1 MKRLPFNTITI
12 FWGIVILLA
21 SCAFTSKTPKAQS
34 ETVQQEQTKSPTS
47 NFLEKVKA
55 KNGCL
60 NGTKWNY
67 CYDFREFD
75 FEDYEKP
82 TFENLFTTYADL
94 FNLSEHDE
102 MKPLR
107 PIQYRDKKAL
117 PVSLYGKDFTQVT
130 FRYLHKGFPVYW
142 KKDYREYE
150 ITVYGDSIGA
160 YVWKAT
166 GKIISNLDVD
176 TTVTVSSKEAFKT
189 AKSVVPIQNDEVFIF
204 EQSITVI
211 PEEQRNQINIPN
223 INFKI
228 YQGRLTYSYLFA
240 TRKNV
245 LPLVPYKTY
254 EVFVDAQT
262 NKVLYLKKPS
272 DANHLATS
280 IAENKKVNKAGDCKL
295 LIENE
300 VKYTVENSAIS
311 GANNEFLE
319 FDINVASMFNNE
331 NFYSGEML
339 IDYNSLTFGTNLAS
353 SERITLTKGT
363 VITAPNYTL
372 SIVDVSSDQMKIIA
386 QSTPSNP
393 SNYYSITNQSEE
405 LAHIKIDISNLAGNT
420 AIKFD
425 EVQMQGLSELF
436 DASLSSN
443 TPFDLVTA
451 IDELNVDIN
460 GILNSGDTCTT
471 CTGGNITTTF
481 TSSSQINVF
490 YAVTNADAGSS
501 STRDAVINLTE
512 LDTTGGV
519 TFYLGEVLD
528 SIPNTREIIEASL
541 CLWKEKTGVNFNL
554 SDSIITNPTANAL
567 DGLNVI
573 YMVNDVPPFSME
585 TVVSK
590 QTTSLPPSIP
600 PGGRY
605 SWVTDIDIKVAR
617 YTNLSP
623 LTLKNWN
630 YTNNPPA
637 ANEIDFYAAII
648 HEFGH
653 SHSLSHVIGMS
664 PDTLDGRLMF
674 PILNIGE
681 NIARRNIDATAIA
694 GGLFVLQHSTDTL
707 TALAGVLG
715 STAPTPMTRT
725 LNFDCIVNSTN
736 DIIENITQVK
746 LYPNPFNNLI
756 NIEYELLQSSEV
768 TLQVYDITGKEIQ
781 RENLGFQT
789 KGAYQRQLKFS
800 LPKGIYFVK
809 VQTDYGFK
817 TLKVIKH

>member
-1 MKRLPFNTITI
+1 MKQFLSIA
-12 FWGIVILLA
+12 ILLL
-21 SCAFTSKTPKAQS
+21 FTSISAFSQILENAFIIEDKAQKA
-34 ETVQQEQTKSPTS
+34 QTII
-47 NFLEKVKA
+47 E
-55 KNGCL
+55 
-60 NGTKWNY
+60 
-67 CYDFREFD
+67 
-75 FEDYEKP
+75 
-82 TFENLFTTYADL
+82 
-94 FNLSEHDE
+94 
-102 MKPLR
+102 
-107 PIQYRDKKAL
+107 
-117 PVSLYGKDFTQVT
+117 
-130 FRYLHKGFPVYW
+130 
-142 KKDYREYE
+142 
-150 ITVYGDSIGA
+150 
-160 YVWKAT
+160 
-166 GKIISNLDVD
+166 GKIISKHSYFTEGNKSILTDYEIEIYKVFKGNITGETITITDFGGEVSNTSVNTPCHRSNLIVGQ
-176 TTVTVSSKEAFKT
+176 TAIYFCGASKWNESNATNQIFSLALPQIIFSKEDYNGAIDNRQNYGSREYVYTAIQKATNKEYEQVKLNQFEEQAENWVRSIQTNLQSRSGNELLEYNFRNFNVQFPFVEFDITVKANEPNLKFGETEIYLEYSPQIFGNNIVLNSNISIAKEALILSNDYSLTVNDYALDELKIEVDLATNPISIGTLSMSEQKLCHLVVNLANVTNSGVIQFEDVNMQGKSYHFDENTKTLDAFETILTGTDLNYVFTDFSFSPQVIT
-189 AKSVVPIQNDEVFIF
+189 AGTKSVLTITAAGGADFGNIKGNIKMRDANHSNLGNINTMHKIEDQFVTWTPNI
-204 EQSITVI
+204 ITVI
-211 PEEQRNQINIPN
+211 LPSISSASVIALTPGSGPIQIE
-223 INFKI
+223 K
-228 YQGRLTYSYLFA
+228 
-240 TRKNV
+240 
-245 LPLVPYKTY
+245 
-254 EVFVDAQT
+254 VDA
-262 NKVLYLKKPS
+262 
-272 DANHLATS
+272 
-280 IAENKKVNKAGDCKL
+280 
-295 LIENE
+295 
-300 VKYTVENSAIS
+300 
-311 GANNEFLE
+311 
-319 FDINVASMFNNE
+319 
-331 NFYSGEML
+331 
-339 IDYNSLTFGTNLAS
+339 
-353 SERITLTKGT
+353 
-363 VITAPNYTL
+363 
-372 SIVDVSSDQMKIIA
+372 
-386 QSTPSNP
+386 
-393 SNYYSITNQSEE
+393 
-405 LAHIKIDISNLAGNT
+405 
-420 AIKFD
+420 
-425 EVQMQGLSELF
+425 
-436 DASLSSN
+436 
-443 TPFDLVTA
+443 
-451 IDELNVDIN
+451 
-460 GILNSGDTCTT
+460 
-471 CTGGNITTTF
+471 GGNITTTF

-715 STAPTPMTRT
+715 STAPTPMTRI

>member
-1 MKRLPFNTITI
+1 MKQFLSIA
-12 FWGIVILLA
+12 ILLL
-21 SCAFTSKTPKAQS
+21 FTSISAFSQVLENAFIVKDKAQKA
-34 ETVQQEQTKSPTS
+34 QTII
-47 NFLEKVKA
+47 E
-55 KNGCL
+55 
-60 NGTKWNY
+60 
-67 CYDFREFD
+67 
-75 FEDYEKP
+75 
-82 TFENLFTTYADL
+82 
-94 FNLSEHDE
+94 
-102 MKPLR
+102 
-107 PIQYRDKKAL
+107 
-117 PVSLYGKDFTQVT
+117 
-130 FRYLHKGFPVYW
+130 
-142 KKDYREYE
+142 
-150 ITVYGDSIGA
+150 
-160 YVWKAT
+160 
-166 GKIISNLDVD
+166 GKIISKHSYFTEGNKSILTDYEIEIYKVFKGNITGETITITDFGGEVSNTSVNTPCHRSNLIVGQ
-176 TTVTVSSKEAFKT
+176 TAIYFCGASKWNESNATNQIFSLALPQIIFSKEDYNGAIDNRQNYGSREYIYTAIQKATNKEYEQVKLNQFEEQAENWVRSIQTNLQSRSGNELLEYNFRNFNVQFPFVEFDITVKANEPNLKFGETEIYLEYSPQIFGNNIVLNSNISIAKEALILSNDYSLTVNDYALDELKIEVDLATNPISIGTLSMSEQKLCHLVVNLANVTNSGVIQFEDVNMQGKSYHFDENTKTLDAFETILTGTDLNYVFTDFSFSPQVIT
-189 AKSVVPIQNDEVFIF
+189 AGTKSVLTITAAGGADFGNIKGNIKMRDANHSNLGNINTMYKIEDQFVTWTLNI
-204 EQSITVI
+204 ITVI
-211 PEEQRNQINIPN
+211 LPSISSASVIALTPGSGPIQIE
-223 INFKI
+223 K
-228 YQGRLTYSYLFA
+228 
-240 TRKNV
+240 
-245 LPLVPYKTY
+245 
-254 EVFVDAQT
+254 VDA
-262 NKVLYLKKPS
+262 
-272 DANHLATS
+272 
-280 IAENKKVNKAGDCKL
+280 
-295 LIENE
+295 
-300 VKYTVENSAIS
+300 
-311 GANNEFLE
+311 
-319 FDINVASMFNNE
+319 
-331 NFYSGEML
+331 
-339 IDYNSLTFGTNLAS
+339 
-353 SERITLTKGT
+353 
-363 VITAPNYTL
+363 
-372 SIVDVSSDQMKIIA
+372 
-386 QSTPSNP
+386 
-393 SNYYSITNQSEE
+393 
-405 LAHIKIDISNLAGNT
+405 
-420 AIKFD
+420 
-425 EVQMQGLSELF
+425 
-436 DASLSSN
+436 
-443 TPFDLVTA
+443 
-451 IDELNVDIN
+451 
-460 GILNSGDTCTT
+460 
-471 CTGGNITTTF
+471 GGNITTTF

-756 NIEYELLQSSEV
+756 NIEHELLQSSEV

>member
-1 MKRLPFNTITI
+1 MKQFLSIA
-12 FWGIVILLA
+12 ILLL
-21 SCAFTSKTPKAQS
+21 FTSISAFSQVLENAFIVKDKAQKA
-34 ETVQQEQTKSPTS
+34 QTII
-47 NFLEKVKA
+47 E
-55 KNGCL
+55 
-60 NGTKWNY
+60 
-67 CYDFREFD
+67 
-75 FEDYEKP
+75 
-82 TFENLFTTYADL
+82 
-94 FNLSEHDE
+94 
-102 MKPLR
+102 
-107 PIQYRDKKAL
+107 
-117 PVSLYGKDFTQVT
+117 
-130 FRYLHKGFPVYW
+130 
-142 KKDYREYE
+142 
-150 ITVYGDSIGA
+150 
-160 YVWKAT
+160 
-166 GKIISNLDVD
+166 GKIISKHSYFTEGNESILTDYEIEVYKVFKGNIRGETIRITGFGGKVGNMSVSTPCHRSNLIVGQ
-176 TTVTVSSKEAFKT
+176 TAIYFCGASKWNESNATNQIFSLALPQIIFSKEDYNGAIDNRQNYGSREYVYTAIQKATNKEYEQVKLNQFEEQAENWVRSIQTNLQSRSGNELLEYNFRNFNVQFPFVEFDITVKANEPNLKFGETEIYLEYSPQIFGNNIVLNSNISIAKEALILSNDYSLTVNDYALDELKIEVDLATNPISIGTLSMSEQKLCHLVVNLANVTNSGVIQFEDVNMQGKSYHFDENTKTLDAFETILTGTDLNYVFTDFSFSPQVIT
-189 AKSVVPIQNDEVFIF
+189 AGTKSVLTITAAGGADFGNIKGNIKMRDANHSNLGNINTMYKIEDQFVTWTLNI
-204 EQSITVI
+204 ITVI
-211 PEEQRNQINIPN
+211 LPSISSASVIALTPGSGPIQIE
-223 INFKI
+223 K
-228 YQGRLTYSYLFA
+228 
-240 TRKNV
+240 
-245 LPLVPYKTY
+245 
-254 EVFVDAQT
+254 VDA
-262 NKVLYLKKPS
+262 
-272 DANHLATS
+272 
-280 IAENKKVNKAGDCKL
+280 
-295 LIENE
+295 
-300 VKYTVENSAIS
+300 
-311 GANNEFLE
+311 
-319 FDINVASMFNNE
+319 
-331 NFYSGEML
+331 
-339 IDYNSLTFGTNLAS
+339 
-353 SERITLTKGT
+353 
-363 VITAPNYTL
+363 
-372 SIVDVSSDQMKIIA
+372 
-386 QSTPSNP
+386 
-393 SNYYSITNQSEE
+393 
-405 LAHIKIDISNLAGNT
+405 
-420 AIKFD
+420 
-425 EVQMQGLSELF
+425 
-436 DASLSSN
+436 
-443 TPFDLVTA
+443 
-451 IDELNVDIN
+451 
-460 GILNSGDTCTT
+460 
-471 CTGGNITTTF
+471 GGNITTTF

-528 SIPNTREIIEASL
+528 SIPNTRETIEASL

-715 STAPTPMTRT
+715 STAPTPMTRI

-756 NIEYELLQSSEV
+756 NIECELLQSSEV

>member
-1 MKRLPFNTITI
+1 MKQFLSIA
-12 FWGIVILLA
+12 ILLL
-21 SCAFTSKTPKAQS
+21 FTSISAFSQILENAFIIEDKAQKA
-34 ETVQQEQTKSPTS
+34 QTII
-47 NFLEKVKA
+47 E
-55 KNGCL
+55 
-60 NGTKWNY
+60 
-67 CYDFREFD
+67 
-75 FEDYEKP
+75 
-82 TFENLFTTYADL
+82 
-94 FNLSEHDE
+94 
-102 MKPLR
+102 
-107 PIQYRDKKAL
+107 
-117 PVSLYGKDFTQVT
+117 
-130 FRYLHKGFPVYW
+130 
-142 KKDYREYE
+142 
-150 ITVYGDSIGA
+150 
-160 YVWKAT
+160 
-166 GKIISNLDVD
+166 GKIISKHSYFTEGNKSILTDYEIEVYKVFKGNITGETITITDFGGEVSNTSVNTPCHRSNLIVGQ
-176 TTVTVSSKEAFKT
+176 TAIYFCGASKWNESNATNQIFSLALPQIIFSKEDYNGAIDNRQNYGSREYVYTAIQKATNKEYEQVKLNQFEEQAENWVRSIQTNLQSRSGNELLEYNFRNFNVQFPFVEFDITVKANEPNLKFGETEIYLEYSPQIFGNNIVLNSNISIAKEALILSNDYSLTVNDYALDELKIEVDLATNPISIGTLSMSEQKLCHLVVNLANVTNSGVIQFEDVNMQGKSYHFDENTKTLDAFETILTGTDLNYVFTDFSFSPQVIT
-189 AKSVVPIQNDEVFIF
+189 AGTKSVLTITAAGGADFGNIKGNIKMRDANHSNLGNINTMYKIEDQFVTWTPNI
-204 EQSITVI
+204 ITVI
-211 PEEQRNQINIPN
+211 LPSISSASVIALTPGSGPIQIE
-223 INFKI
+223 K
-228 YQGRLTYSYLFA
+228 
-240 TRKNV
+240 
-245 LPLVPYKTY
+245 
-254 EVFVDAQT
+254 VDA
-262 NKVLYLKKPS
+262 
-272 DANHLATS
+272 
-280 IAENKKVNKAGDCKL
+280 
-295 LIENE
+295 
-300 VKYTVENSAIS
+300 
-311 GANNEFLE
+311 
-319 FDINVASMFNNE
+319 
-331 NFYSGEML
+331 
-339 IDYNSLTFGTNLAS
+339 
-353 SERITLTKGT
+353 
-363 VITAPNYTL
+363 
-372 SIVDVSSDQMKIIA
+372 
-386 QSTPSNP
+386 
-393 SNYYSITNQSEE
+393 
-405 LAHIKIDISNLAGNT
+405 
-420 AIKFD
+420 
-425 EVQMQGLSELF
+425 
-436 DASLSSN
+436 
-443 TPFDLVTA
+443 
-451 IDELNVDIN
+451 
-460 GILNSGDTCTT
+460 
-471 CTGGNITTTF
+471 GGNITTTF

>member
-1 MKRLPFNTITI
+1 M
-12 FWGIVILLA
+12 
-21 SCAFTSKTPKAQS
+21 
-34 ETVQQEQTKSPTS
+34 
-47 NFLEKVKA
+47 
-55 KNGCL
+55 
-60 NGTKWNY
+60 
-67 CYDFREFD
+67 
-75 FEDYEKP
+75 
-82 TFENLFTTYADL
+82 
-94 FNLSEHDE
+94 
-102 MKPLR
+102 
-107 PIQYRDKKAL
+107 
-117 PVSLYGKDFTQVT
+117 
-130 FRYLHKGFPVYW
+130 
-142 KKDYREYE
+142 
-150 ITVYGDSIGA
+150 
-160 YVWKAT
+160 
-166 GKIISNLDVD
+166 
-176 TTVTVSSKEAFKT
+176 
-189 AKSVVPIQNDEVFIF
+189 
-204 EQSITVI
+204 
-211 PEEQRNQINIPN
+211 
-223 INFKI
+223 
-228 YQGRLTYSYLFA
+228 
-240 TRKNV
+240 
-245 LPLVPYKTY
+245 
-254 EVFVDAQT
+254 
-262 NKVLYLKKPS
+262 
-272 DANHLATS
+272 
-280 IAENKKVNKAGDCKL
+280 
-295 LIENE
+295 
-300 VKYTVENSAIS
+300 
-311 GANNEFLE
+311 
-319 FDINVASMFNNE
+319 
-331 NFYSGEML
+331 
-339 IDYNSLTFGTNLAS
+339 
-353 SERITLTKGT
+353 
-363 VITAPNYTL
+363 
-372 SIVDVSSDQMKIIA
+372 
-386 QSTPSNP
+386 
-393 SNYYSITNQSEE
+393 
-405 LAHIKIDISNLAGNT
+405 
-420 AIKFD
+420 
-425 EVQMQGLSELF
+425 
-436 DASLSSN
+436 
-443 TPFDLVTA
+443 
-451 IDELNVDIN
+451 
-460 GILNSGDTCTT
+460 
-471 CTGGNITTTF
+471 
-481 TSSSQINVF
+481 
-490 YAVTNADAGSS
+490 
-501 STRDAVINLTE
+501 
-512 LDTTGGV
+512 
-519 TFYLGEVLD
+519 
-528 SIPNTREIIEASL
+528 
-541 CLWKEKTGVNFNL
+541 NFNL

-653 SHSLSHVIGMS
+653 SHSLSHIIGMS

-715 STAPTPMTRT
+715 STAPTPMTHI